1 MVDQQAQR
9 GQQWLEQ
16 LLKLMGI
23 PAAVQIALQKAQN
36 QEPENYWLIVDES
49 NLSPEQ
55 INLLI
60 GEKGETIDSIQY
72 LANTLLNIGTSQE
85 SQKYLT
91 VEVDGHRR
99 RRQKELLALAQEAA
113 DEVRA
118 TGKEVEME
126 PLSSTERRQI
136 HAFLENFQDLK
147 TESRGQEPERRLVVR
162 PK

>member
-1 MVDQQAQR
+1 MVDQQALR

-16 LLKLMGI
+16 LLQLMGI
-23 PAAVQIALQKAQN
+23 PAAVQIALQEAQN
-36 QEPENYWLIVDES
+36 QEPENYWLIVDET

-55 INLLI
+55 IKLLI

-72 LANTLLNIGTSQE
+72 LANTLLNIGSHQE
-85 SQKYLT
+85 AQKYLT
-91 VEVDGHRR
+91 VEVDGHRL
-99 RRQKELLALAQEAA
+99 RRQKELLALAQKAA

-136 HAFLENFQDLK
+136 HAFFENFQDIK